1 MLPCMNLADSL
12 AIIEKQRRKGR
23 GRMFY
28 WIVILVTVIDQGF
41 KLWIRSYMDV
51 GESIVI
57 WQNVLNF
64 THYQNSGAA
73 GSTFQGYG
81 RYFIIP
87 AVLFVAYLLYSRRK
101 GNLKGGWVEAG
112 TAFLAGGAIGNA
124 IDRLLFGQVTDF
136 IDFQFGR
143 GILNMADEAINIGV
157 ILLLADMLRSAAA
170 GWRRRARER
179 AGA

>member
-1 MLPCMNLADSL
+1 
-12 AIIEKQRRKGR
+12 
-23 GRMFY
+23 MFY
-28 WIVILVTVIDQGF
+28 WVVILVTVIDQGF
-41 KLWIRSYMDV
+41 KLWVRMHMDV

-57 WQNVLNF
+57 WHGILNF

-87 AVLFVAYLLYSRRK
+87 AVLFVGYLLYSRRK

-136 IDFQFGR
+136 IKFQFGR

-157 ILLLADMLRSAAA
+157 VILLADAIKSVAAD
-170 GWRRRARER
+170 WRRRDRNR